1 MRNIKLAL
9 WGALVL
15 LSLLWLAA
23 EPGVFQSEN
32 VFALR
37 AAMIQY
43 SGVLAIGAMSIAM
56 VLALRPGWPETWLG
70 GLDKMYRL
78 HKWLGISALVLS
90 VAHWLWF
97 EAPRWAIDLGL
108 IARPER
114 GARPEIE
121 NPVQQFLIGL
131 RDPAEGLGEWAF
143 YISIVLIVLALIP
156 RFSYW
161 WFFKTHRI
169 LAVTYLVLVFHA
181 VVLAQ
186 FSYWTQ
192 PVGIVLAVLLISGT
206 VAALIVLLRRVGISR
221 QAMGNVISLTK
232 YPGVRALEI
241 DMKMEPGWQGH
252 LPGQFAFVT
261 SDKGEGA
268 HPFTIASAWSPADS
282 HVTFITKALGDYTS
296 RLPDTL
302 SVGQQVKVEGPYGRF
317 TFDDDCPRQ
326 IWIGGGIGITPFI
339 ARMKYL
345 AAMAPDRRG
354 QQAIDLF
361 HSSAEL
367 DEDAFARLTADAAAA
382 NVRLHILVDARDGL
396 LTGKR
401 IRAGVPEW
409 REASFWFC
417 GPTGFAD
424 ALKRDFAGEGL
435 DVKKRFNQELFSMR

>member
-9 WGALVL
+9 WGTFVL

-23 EPGVFQSEN
+23 EPDVFQSEN

-37 AAMIQY
+37 AAMLQY
-43 SGVLAIGAMSIAM
+43 SGVLAIGVMSIAM
-56 VLALRPGWPETWLG
+56 ILALRPGWPETWLD

-78 HKWLGISALVLS
+78 HKWLGISALVLA

-97 EAPRWAIDLGL
+97 EAPGWAIDLGL
-108 IARPER
+108 ITRPER

-121 NPVQQFLIGL
+121 NPIQLFLAGL

-143 YISIVLIVLALIP
+143 YIAVLLIVVALVP
-156 RFSYW
+156 RISYW
-161 WFFKTHRI
+161 WFFKTHRL
-169 LAVTYLVLVFHA
+169 LAVAYLVLVFHS
-181 VVLAQ
+181 VVLAE
-186 FSYWTQ
+186 FGYWTQ
-192 PVGIVLAVLLISGT
+192 PVGIVLAALMAYGT
-206 VAALIVLLRRVGISR
+206 VAAVIVLLRRVGAGR
-221 QAMGNVISLTK
+221 QAMGSIISLTK

-241 DMKMEPGWQGH
+241 EMKMEPGWQGH
-252 LPGQFAFVT
+252 EPGQFAFVT

-268 HPFTIASAWSPADS
+268 HPFTIASAWNPADG

-302 SVGQQVKVEGPYGRF
+302 SVGQEVKVEGPYGRF
-317 TFDDDCPRQ
+317 TFDDDRPRQ
-326 IWIGGGIGITPFI
+326 IWIGGGVGITPFI

-345 AAMAPDRRG
+345 AEVVPARRG
-354 QQAIDLF
+354 HQAIDLF

-367 DEDAFARLTADAAAA
+367 DEDAFAKLNADAAAA
-382 NVRLHILVDARDGL
+382 NVRLHIFVDARDGL

-401 IRAGVPEW
+401 IRAAVPEW

-424 ALKRDFAGEGL
+424 ALKRDFAIEGL
-435 DVKKRFNQELFSMR
+435 DVRKRFNQELFSMR

>member
-9 WGALVL
+9 WGTFVL

-23 EPGVFQSEN
+23 EPDVFQSEN

-37 AAMIQY
+37 AAMLQY
-43 SGVLAIGAMSIAM
+43 SGVLAIGAMSMAM
-56 VLALRPGWPETWLG
+56 ILALRPGWPETWLD
-70 GLDKMYRL
+70 GLDKMYRM

-97 EAPRWAIDLGL
+97 EAPGWAIDLGL
-108 IARPER
+108 ITRPER

-121 NPVQQFLIGL
+121 NPIQLFLAGL

-143 YISIVLIVLALIP
+143 YISVVLIVLALIP
-156 RFSYW
+156 RISYW
-161 WFFKTHRI
+161 WFFKTHRL
-169 LAVTYLVLVFHA
+169 LAVAYLVLVFHS
-181 VVLAQ
+181 VVLAE
-186 FSYWTQ
+186 FGYWTQ
-192 PVGIVLAVLLISGT
+192 PVGIVLAVLMAYGT
-206 VAALIVLLRRVGISR
+206 VAAVIVLLRRVGAGR
-221 QAMGNVISLTK
+221 QAMGSIISLTK

-241 DMKMEPGWQGH
+241 EMKMEPGWQGH
-252 LPGQFAFVT
+252 EPGQFAFVT

-268 HPFTIASAWSPADS
+268 HPFTIASAWNPADG

-302 SVGQQVKVEGPYGRF
+302 SVGQEVKVEGPYGRF
-317 TFDDDCPRQ
+317 TFDDDRPRQ

-345 AAMAPDRRG
+345 AEVVPDRRG
-354 QQAIDLF
+354 YQAIDLF

-367 DEDAFARLTADAAAA
+367 DEDAFARLSADAAAA
-382 NVRLHILVDARDGL
+382 NVRLHILVNARDGL
-396 LTGKR
+396 LTGER
-401 IRAGVPEW
+401 IRAVVPEW
-409 REASFWFC
+409 RDASFWFC

-424 ALKRDFAGEGL
+424 ALKRDFAVEGL
-435 DVKKRFNQELFSMR
+435 DVRKRFNQELFSMR

>member
-9 WGALVL
+9 WGALAL

-23 EPGVFQSEN
+23 EPGVFQSAN

-43 SGVLAIGAMSIAM
+43 SGVLAIGAMSMAM
-56 VLALRPGWPETWLG
+56 VLALRPGWPETWFG

-90 VAHWLWF
+90 IAHWLWL
-97 EAPRWAIDLGL
+97 EAPGWAVDLGL
-108 IARPER
+108 ITRPER

-121 NPVQQFLIGL
+121 NPIQQFLAGL
-131 RDPAEGLGEWAF
+131 RGPAEGLGEWAF
-143 YISIVLIVLALIP
+143 YLSILLIALALIP
-156 RFSYW
+156 RFPYW

-169 LAVTYLVLVFHA
+169 LAITYLVLAFHT
-181 VVLAQ
+181 VVLTQ
-186 FSYWTQ
+186 FGYWTQ
-192 PVGIVLAVLLISGT
+192 PVGIVLAVFLVSGA
-206 VAALIVLLRRVGISR
+206 VAAVIVLLRRVGVSR
-221 QAMGNVISLTK
+221 QAMGGITSLTN

-241 DMKMEPGWQGH
+241 DIKMQPGWQGH
-252 LPGQFAFVT
+252 QPGQFAFVT

-268 HPFTIASAWSPADS
+268 HPFTIASAWKPADG

-302 SVGQQVKVEGPYGRF
+302 SVGQEVKVEGPYGRF

-345 AAMAPDRRG
+345 AAMSPERRS
-354 QQAIDLF
+354 QQVIDLF
-361 HSSAEL
+361 HSSADL
-367 DEDAFARLTADAAAA
+367 DDEAFARLGADAAAA
-382 NVRLHILVDARDGL
+382 DVRLHILVNARDGL
-396 LTGKR
+396 LTGER
-401 IRAGVPEW
+401 IRAVVPEW
-409 REASFWFC
+409 REASIWFC
-417 GPTGFAD
+417 GPIGFAD

-435 DVKKRFNQELFSMR
+435 DVRKSFHQELFSMR